1 MFFHG
6 PLSSRI
12 NPKLSAMLTLPLEP
26 TDDLADPAFKD
37 PDSCSKW
44 LAQLQLTNLQ
54 PAHSQLL
61 FQLREFNRY
70 PMRGLDRLS
79 TLELLR
85 ETVGYVQDNY
95 AKKLIAKPLPLNESE
110 MTVFMA
116 IAQLWQ
122 ALVLGYQRC
131 LQAYIAGD
139 KLLASLGA
147 LLCHR
152 CLLYSGL
159 AIFEHLRCGYEF
171 DPKLWHQLHE
181 LYSFAEKNELQLAE
195 VPDPLNTVQPRGS
208 CESIYVKTLLAC
220 YARPAELNRFQ
231 LQLLDGWL
239 SEWSTTVTVERSY
252 TRSRGD
258 AQPLATDLAGTH
270 GLLPIRSVT
279 HNETMRYIA
288 MVPLSKLLRVKTIL
302 LQQGQ
307 TPQHQK
313 LGDNCT
319 VNDCIEFLTFLHQC
333 WCEDRNTRSGDRH
346 PVAHQ
351 TRLCHKLENIYA
363 HLSGHPFKQHGNYA
377 AKENPTHKQTES
389 LGKVTNDFPDQMLAE
404 KGFPLESWQVENE
417 SIQGARLTREDVA
430 GGRLSCN
437 QLVAFHPIDEITSIL
452 GVTSWVLGISKWV
465 NVARSGHLHIGVRYL
480 PGAAEA
486 VRIAAADNA
495 ETDKHLPA
503 LLLPE
508 VPALKTPPSLILE
521 RGFFQPDRLVKI
533 EHMNAEIQQAKL
545 GFCVERGVDFERVS
559 FTPHQ
564 KTEDR

>member
-1 MFFHG
+1 
-6 PLSSRI
+6 
-12 NPKLSAMLTLPLEP
+12 MLTLPLEP

-37 PDSCSKW
+37 ETSCSKW

-54 PAHSQLL
+54 PAHSQL
-61 FQLREFNRY
+61 FIQLNEFNRY
-70 PMRGLDRLS
+70 PMRGLDRLN
-79 TLELLR
+79 TLERLR
-85 ETVGYVQDNY
+85 ETIGYVQDNY

-110 MTVFMA
+110 MTVFVA
-116 IAQLWQ
+116 IVQLWQ

-139 KLLASLGA
+139 KLLVNQGA

-171 DPKLWHQLHE
+171 DLKLWHQLHE

-195 VPDPLNTVQPRGS
+195 VPDSLNTIQPRGS

-258 AQPLATDLAGTH
+258 AQPLATDLASTH
-270 GLLPIRSVT
+270 GLLPIKSVT

-302 LQQGQ
+302 MQQGQ

-313 LGDNCT
+313 LGDNCIG
-319 VNDCIEFLTFLHQC
+319 NDCIEFLTFLHQC
-333 WCEDRNTRSGDRH
+333 WCENRNTRSGDRH
-346 PVAHQ
+346 PVAHP

-363 HLSGHPFKQHGNYA
+363 HLSGHPFKQHGTYA
-377 AKENPTHKQTES
+377 VKENSSRKKTES
-389 LGKVTNDFPDQMLAE
+389 LGKVSNDAPDQALVE
-404 KGFPLESWQVENE
+404 KGFPLEAWQVENE
-417 SIQGARLTREDVA
+417 SILGARLTREDMA

-437 QLVAFHPIDEITSIL
+437 QLVAFHPIDATASIL
-452 GVTSWVLGISKWV
+452 GVTAWVLGISKWV
-465 NVARSGHLHIGVRYL
+465 NVARTGHLRIGVRYL
-480 PGAAEA
+480 PGAAVA
-486 VRIAAADNA
+486 VRIAAADSA
-495 ETDKHLPA
+495 DTDKYLPA
-503 LLLPE
+503 LLLQE
-508 VPALKTPPSLILE
+508 VPELKSPPSLILE
-521 RGFFQPDRLVKI
+521 RGCFQPDRLVKI
-533 EHMNAEIQQAKL
+533 EHMNAEIQQIKL

-559 FTPHQ
+559 FTLV
-564 KTEDR
+564 